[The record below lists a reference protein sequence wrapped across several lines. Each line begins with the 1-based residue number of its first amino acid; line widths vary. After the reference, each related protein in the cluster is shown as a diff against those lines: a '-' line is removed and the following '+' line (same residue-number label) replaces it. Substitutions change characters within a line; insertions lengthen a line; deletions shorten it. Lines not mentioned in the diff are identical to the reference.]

1 MELLS
6 RFIPSVEIVPSGIA
20 EEAMGSP
27 AAQVRVLAE
36 RKARDVAR
44 HRAGLIVAADT
55 IVVADGRILGKP
67 SSRADAREMLR
78 GMSGRDHLVLT
89 GLCVLDTSTG
99 RCEQAV
105 ESTRVWFR
113 SVSDEEIDA
122 YLSLDEYRDKAGGYA
137 IQGAAALF
145 VERIEGDYYNVIG
158 LPLCRLGQLLEL
170 FGCSLLERIRP
181 S

>member
-6 RFIPSVEIVPSGIA
+6 RFIPLVEIAPSGIE

-27 AAQVRVLAE
+27 DAQVRVLAE

-55 IVVADGRILGKP
+55 MVVADDRILGKP

-105 ESTRVWFR
+105 ESTRV
-113 SVSDEEIDA
+113 
-122 YLSLDEYRDKAGGYA
+122 
-137 IQGAAALF
+137 
-145 VERIEGDYYNVIG
+145 
-158 LPLCRLGQLLEL
+158 
-170 FGCSLLERIRP
+170 
-181 S
+181 